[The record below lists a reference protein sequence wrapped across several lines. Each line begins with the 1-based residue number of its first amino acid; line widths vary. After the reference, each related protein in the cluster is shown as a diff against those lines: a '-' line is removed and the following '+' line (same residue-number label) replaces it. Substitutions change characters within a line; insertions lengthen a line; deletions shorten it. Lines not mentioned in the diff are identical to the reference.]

1 LENLLNQHSNNQ
13 PTHSTANRN
22 NVSAVMATATAYQQ
36 QEKKYTKQHMTRSN
50 STGGIGNHAINGEG
64 NGETE

>member
-1 LENLLNQHSNNQ
+1 M
-13 PTHSTANRN
+13 HSTANRN